1 MFNTKQYKASFLE
14 VLKLVIASN
23 PSITDISIAWRMF
36 SRQVRNIKIT
46 SFLNSF
52 VISNNNTTPGRI
64 MMSLEDY
71 RICIANNVFVTG
83 TSVFR
88 VSYIDPNLDS
98 INVDIP
104 VETSVILNKDSQI
117 RWISDRLSTPQMP
130 LRDLASGGLIERPRL
145 LGHTGFAGYEGST
158 GYTGFVG
165 YEVTPHTSYSSYVN
179 IHEHEQPIIQE
190 SSLHYSDLV
199 TLNEQ
204 QSNKEQHK
212 NSKIEWLKKQQ
223 EKNDVSY
230 S

>member
-23 PSITDISIAWRMF
+23 PSITNISTAWRMF

-117 RWISDRLSTPQMP
+117 RWISDRLSTPQW
-130 LRDLASGGLIERPRL
+130 L

-165 YEVTPHTSYSSYVN
+165 YEVTPRTSYSSYVN